1 MATKILTPQQEAFCL
16 AMVDPLTKNASDA
29 YRKAYNCAAWKPATV
44 NRRAF
49 DMMEDG
55 KILARIK
62 ELRDA
67 AAAPVKLDLTS
78 HLQRLD
84 DLSHKAEEAEQYS
97 AAISAEISRGKA
109 AGLYTEK
116 IEANVRSRVVDFG
129 ADDQDL

>member
-1 MATKILTPQQEAFCL
+1 MANKILTPQQEAFCL
-16 AMVDPLTKNASDA
+16 AMTDPETKNASDA
-29 YRKAYNCAAWKPATV
+29 YRKAYNCASWNPATV

-55 KILARIK
+55 KIQARIK

-97 AAISAEISRGKA
+97 AAIAAEVSRGKA
-109 AGLYTEK
+109 AGLYVEK
-116 IEANVRSRVVDFG
+116 IQADIRSRVIDFG
-129 ADDQDL
+129 SDDSDI